1 LLGRTTLV
9 HALTATAVIVM
20 SERVRARSRAA
31 WDCTTTPRRFRT
43 TDLVVRPPRLR
54 DAASWRRTRL
64 ANQRQL
70 ESAFP
75 ARDSDWAAEQDE
87 LTWLE
92 RCLRLN
98 IAARRGL
105 AYPAVLVD
113 VTAGR
118 EPTVVG
124 EVGIDA
130 VDARTRTG
138 ELSAW
143 TSTAV
148 PSGRVVRWAVAE
160 VLLRS
165 FTAPA
170 PLLRVVA
177 PFSTSNPGPE
187 ASLRALGFADEH
199 TLTSHR
205 NFGGVPADHR
215 IFVLHN
221 NPDTR
226 AALKV
231 MCAR

>member
-9 HALTATAVIVM
+9 RAITAVAVVAVG
-20 SERVRARSRAA
+20 ECVRARSQAA
-31 WDCTTTPRRFRT
+31 WDCTTTPRRFRAA
-43 TDLVVRPPRLR
+43 DLVLRPPRLR

-75 ARDSDWAAEQDE
+75 AQGPDWAAEQDE

-98 IAARRGL
+98 VAARRGL

-113 VTAGR
+113 VTAGND
-118 EPTVVG
+118 PTVVG
-124 EVGIDA
+124 EIGIDA

-160 VLLRS
+160 VLLRA

-177 PFSTSNPGPE
+177 PASTSNPGPE
-187 ASLRALGFADEH
+187 ASLRALGFENEL
-199 TLTSHR
+199 TLTDHR
-205 NFGGVPADHR
+205 NYGGGPADHR

-221 NPDTR
+221 NADTR
-226 AALKV
+226 AALQV